1 MKKPS
6 PSSEGGFSLIEL
18 MVALTIF
25 AIGLLGLAYL
35 QVALIR
41 QNSGA
46 QYMAQ
51 ASLAANQ
58 MLGTI
63 WAAGRSNLGNFNG
76 MNTCTNSLPG
86 AGNAAVVAAAW
97 STFVA
102 NTLPQGCGSVQ
113 FYTPNGSATTGTNIT
128 PPAIATVS
136 VQWGTPMG
144 GQQQMNV
151 STEVLLP

>member
-1 MKKPS
+1 MNKPI
-6 PSSEGGFSLIEL
+6 PSSEQGFSLIEL

-58 MLGTI
+58 MLGNI
-63 WAAGRSNLGNFNG
+63 WAAGRSNVGDFNG
-76 MNTCTNSLPG
+76 MNTCTNNLPG
-86 AGNAAVVAAAW
+86 TGNAAAVAAAW
-97 STFVA
+97 STLVA

-113 FYTPNGSATTGTNIT
+113 FYTPNGTATAGTSVT
-128 PPAIATVS
+128 LPAIATIS

-144 GQQQMNV
+144 GQHQLNV
-151 STEVLLP
+151 STEILLP